1 MTKILAIES
10 SCDETSVAVI
20 DNGRVISNLIAN
32 QTIHSEYGGVV
43 PELASRSHQEN
54 IIPVTQAALHKAQIE
69 LRDINGIA
77 VTTGPGLMGAL
88 LVGVC
93 FAKSL
98 AYSLKIPL
106 IEVNHMQ
113 AHILAHFA
121 EAPYPNFPF
130 LCLTVSG
137 GHTQIVLVR
146 DHLDMAIIGQT
157 LDDAVGE
164 AFDKGG
170 KIFGLGYPAGPV
182 IDSLAKKGQA
192 NITLPEPQVPGL
204 DFSFSG
210 IKTAVLY
217 HVQAQK
223 AIDPAYL
230 DKNIHDL
237 CASLQSKLVDILMK
251 KLVKAADIYGI
262 QEVAIAGGVS
272 ANSALRH
279 QIISVG
285 KELGWKTYIPKFEYC
300 TDNAAMIGI
309 AAHYKFL
316 KNQVSPLDI
325 TPHPRLPF

>member
-1 MTKILAIES
+1 LTKILAIES

-98 AYSLKIPL
+98 AYSLKTPL

-121 EAPYPNFPF
+121 EAPYPDFPF

-146 DHLDMAIIGQT
+146 DHLDMEIIGQT

-251 KLVKAADIYGI
+251 KLVKATDIYGI

>member
-98 AYSLKIPL
+98 AYSLKTPL

-146 DHLDMAIIGQT
+146 DHLDMEIIGQT

-251 KLVKAADIYGI
+251 KLVKASDIYGI
-262 QEVAIAGGVS
+262 KEVAIAGGVS

>member
-69 LRDINGIA
+69 LKDINGIA

-146 DHLDMAIIGQT
+146 DHLDMEIIGQT

-251 KLVKAADIYGI
+251 KLVKATDIYGI

>member
-69 LRDINGIA
+69 LKDINGIA

-98 AYSLKIPL
+98 AYSLKTPL

-146 DHLDMAIIGQT
+146 DHLDMEIIGQT

>member
-98 AYSLKIPL
+98 AYSLKTPL

-146 DHLDMAIIGQT
+146 DHLDMEIIGQT

>member
-98 AYSLKIPL
+98 AYSLKTPL

>member
-98 AYSLKIPL
+98 AYSLKTPL

-121 EAPYPNFPF
+121 EAPYPDFPF

-146 DHLDMAIIGQT
+146 DHLDMEIIGQT

-251 KLVKAADIYGI
+251 KLVKATDIYGI